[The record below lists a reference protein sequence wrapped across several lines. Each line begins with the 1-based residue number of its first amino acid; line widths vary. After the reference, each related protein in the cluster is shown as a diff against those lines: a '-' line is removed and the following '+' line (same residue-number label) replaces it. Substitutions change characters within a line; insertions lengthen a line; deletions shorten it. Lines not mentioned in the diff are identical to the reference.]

1 MEACPPEHLT
11 VETGPGRVETRR
23 IWTSAVRNDSVT
35 FPYAAPGACGARDI
49 VPVRQATTT
58 RERVSL
64 LSSRSRA
71 EASPAQVLALNRR
84 HGGIENRLH
93 HIRNR
98 ADAEDRG
105 RARTGQTPRVRAC
118 LRTVP
123 LSLLRLFQGSNITA
137 AWRDWA
143 AQANTVLNMFRL

>member
-1 MEACPPEHLT
+1 MD
-11 VETGPGRVETRR
+11 TGQGRVETRR
-23 IWTSAVRNDSVT
+23 IWTSAARNDSGT
-35 FPYAAPGACGARDI
+35 FPYAAQGACVARGI

-64 LSSRSRA
+64 ISSLSRA

-93 HIRNR
+93 HIRDR

-105 RARTGQTPRVRAC
+105 RARTGHTPRVRAC
-118 LRTVP
+118 LRNVAI
-123 LSLLRLFQGSNITA
+123 SLPRLFQVSNIKA
-137 AWRDWA
+137 AWRDLA
-143 AQANTVLNMFRL
+143 AQAHKVLNLFRV